1 MIRPL
6 VKHFI
11 LVFPL
16 DNAKYAFTIMKGEMN
31 NDIIYNFTNSIIAD
45 RFSGDRDYCRRSDT
59 ATDIR

>member
-16 DNAKYAFTIMKGEMN
+16 DNAKHAFTIMKGEMN
-31 NDIIYNFTNSIIAD
+31 NDIIYNFTNSVITD
-45 RFSGDRDYCRRSDT
+45 RFGSDRDYCGRSDT
-59 ATDIR
+59 TVDVR